1 MNQSEM
7 LPEGPVNSIY
17 PEYPGE
23 YLEEILLDADAIQ
36 KRIAELAAQLSRDYA
51 GKNPLLVC
59 ILKGATPFHSD
70 LIRRMDI
77 PLAVD
82 FIAVASYGDSTK
94 STGEVKLIKDLDKS
108 VTGQHV
114 VIVEDIVDTGLT
126 LNYLKNLLANRE
138 PADIRICAL
147 LSKPARRLID
157 VTIDYLGFDIPDEF
171 VIGYGL
177 DYAERYRNLPYI
189 GVLRLGVQ

>member
-1 MNQSEM
+1 
-7 LPEGPVNSIY
+7 
-17 PEYPGE
+17 
-23 YLEEILLDADAIQ
+23 
-36 KRIAELAAQLSRDYA
+36 
-51 GKNPLLVC
+51 
-59 ILKGATPFHSD
+59 
-70 LIRRMDI
+70 MDI

-94 STGEVKLIKDLDKS
+94 STGEVKLIKDLDES

-114 VIVEDIVDTGLT
+114 IIVEDIVDTGLT
-126 LNYLKNLLANRE
+126 LNYLKNLLANRD

-157 VTIDYLGFDIPDEF
+157 VTVDYLGFDIPDEF

-177 DYAERYRNLPYI
+177 DYAEAIPQPALHRRPPAGRPVVPGRSTEGHRHEVSLLQPEWRQ
-189 GVLRLGVQ
+189 GGGLA